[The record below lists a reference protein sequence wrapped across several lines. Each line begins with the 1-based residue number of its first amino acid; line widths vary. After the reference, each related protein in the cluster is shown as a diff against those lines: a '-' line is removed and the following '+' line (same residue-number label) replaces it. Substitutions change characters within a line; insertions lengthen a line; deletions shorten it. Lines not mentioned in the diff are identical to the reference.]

1 MLFTWRR
8 TSLVGDEPDRR
19 KTTGKGYRALKTGG
33 RKKGEYGLIEGVR
46 VRARV
51 ALRRVCVR
59 ARAQYLSYRGSV
71 HGLTVH
77 ESYTPRAVHV
87 PARC

>member
-1 MLFTWRR
+1 M
-8 TSLVGDEPDRR
+8 
-19 KTTGKGYRALKTGG
+19 
-33 RKKGEYGLIEGVR
+33 
-46 VRARV
+46 RARV

-87 PARC
+87 PARCDAHDRGLLLVA